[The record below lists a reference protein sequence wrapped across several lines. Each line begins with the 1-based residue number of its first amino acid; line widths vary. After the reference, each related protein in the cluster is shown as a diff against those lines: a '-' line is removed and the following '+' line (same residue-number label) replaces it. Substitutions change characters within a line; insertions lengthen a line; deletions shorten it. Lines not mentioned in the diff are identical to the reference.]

1 MNNRQ
6 VPEPE
11 PEPGPIPTNPQ
22 DYAMEIFQD
31 QKRRHRVH
39 HTSANF
45 TLRLTVKPVREPEP
59 EPDSEE
65 DTVVDN
71 FMFRVD
77 LTGHTGEAGHDKEH
91 GRHANKD
98 GRKVPT
104 PHLQLNKYRIT
115 ADSEKAGHGWV
126 KALQDATAMTVDSL
140 ERIWGWP
147 PIDLQP
153 GQVINLQAKPRGG
166 SLLQGLV
173 DKETRDNKGLGKKTL
188 GKVISV
194 TFLGWGQASK
204 Q

>member
-1 MNNRQ
+1 MKSDCLSISDRMNNRQ

-77 LTGHTGEAGHDKEH
+77 LTGSTGEAGDEKKH
-91 GRHANKD
+91 GRHVNKD
-98 GRKVPT
+98 RSK
-104 PHLQLNKYRIT
+104 RI
-115 ADSEKAGHGWV
+115 V
-126 KALQDATAMTVDSL
+126 
-140 ERIWGWP
+140 
-147 PIDLQP
+147 
-153 GQVINLQAKPRGG
+153 
-166 SLLQGLV
+166 
-173 DKETRDNKGLGKKTL
+173 
-188 GKVISV
+188 
-194 TFLGWGQASK
+194 FLGPNTNTNIIWTK
-204 Q
+204 